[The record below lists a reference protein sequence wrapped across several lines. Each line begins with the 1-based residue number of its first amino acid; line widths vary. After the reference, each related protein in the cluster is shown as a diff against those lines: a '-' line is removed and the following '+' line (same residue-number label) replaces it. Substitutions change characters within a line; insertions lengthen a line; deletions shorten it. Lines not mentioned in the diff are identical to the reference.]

1 MSGDEFGPLAAEELL
16 GASRRLLDAVAA
28 AGGDAADVQ
37 AVSTSVRATQVFA
50 DGTHTGRDGVTTVT
64 GLRVRAG
71 GGVAGMLLG
80 APPGDPAPVARLAV
94 ELARRSRLAAD
105 PRDLPPL
112 TTQASGTEPS
122 ASPAG
127 HPHAVVAHAGAGPAD
142 AVIHPVPA
150 EPDVPFEYC
159 RELLSRLLTPVE
171 GPVALGAEHVRSQ
184 SWTVVADTAGTAVAY
199 EQAGHHAW
207 HWLEGLGGHMVDG
220 LAATRFGELS
230 WDALAARAHEFR
242 AVHLAGPRAVVES
255 GPRPV
260 LLHPEVAAHL
270 VRSLGFLLS
279 AGNVLAGMRPLLSRV
294 GKRIAAPAV
303 TLVDDPPAPVDA
315 QATPTRRQTL
325 LEAGVLRGFLTSR
338 DNAAV
343 LGVPPSGSARREAP
357 DKPAVESPSRI
368 RLTPGTRSVDAL
380 RSGMDDGIEAVGV
393 VHPGAIRGGRGTFTT
408 VVLGWKIRG
417 GRRVHAL
424 GPVRISLGVFELLRS
439 IEAVGDDPARSFLAA
454 GAESPS
460 VLVSRMDVG

>member
-1 MSGDEFGPLAAEELL
+1 
-16 GASRRLLDAVAA
+16 VAA
-28 AGGDAADVQ
+28 AGGDSADVQ
-37 AVSTSVRATQVFA
+37 SVSTSVRATQVFG
-50 DGTHTGRDGVTTVT
+50 DGTHAGRDGVTTVT

-71 GGVAGMLLG
+71 DGVAGMLICTPPDDPG
-80 APPGDPAPVARLAV
+80 AIARLAV
-94 ELARRSRLAAD
+94 ELARRSRLTTD
-105 PRDLPPL
+105 QRDLPPL
-112 TTQASGTEPS
+112 TAHP
-122 ASPAG
+122 PAG
-127 HPHAVVAHAGAGPAD
+127 PGTSGVETGQVPGRIGQMPDGPGRAPEGIGHAWDGVARTGW
-142 AVIHPVPA
+142 VIHPVPG

-171 GPVALGAEHVRSQ
+171 GPAALGAEHVRSR
-184 SWTVVADTAGTAVAY
+184 SWTVVADAAGTAVAY

-242 AVHLAGPRAVVES
+242 AVHLARPRAVVES

-279 AGNVLAGMRPLLSRV
+279 AGNVLSGMRPLLTKV
-294 GKRIAAPAV
+294 GRRIAAPVV
-303 TLVDDPPAPVDA
+303 TLADDPPTPVDA

-325 LEAGVLRGFLTSR
+325 LEAGVLRGFLTGR
-338 DNAAV
+338 DNAAA
-343 LGVPPSGSARREAP
+343 LGVTPSGSARREAP

-368 RLTPGTRSVDAL
+368 SLAAGTQSLDAL
-380 RSGMDDGIEAVGV
+380 RAGMDDGIEAVGV
-393 VHPGAIRGGRGTFTT
+393 VHPGAIRGRRGTFTT
-408 VVLGWKIRG
+408 VVLGWKIRA